1 MVRKAPDERRVR
13 KARLWRRRILTKKGA
28 RLHARMLANADEGSL
43 AMLDEDG
50 VVVSWY
56 GERPDDTASDGLLDH
71 HVSQFYLS
79 NDVALGVPM
88 RDLCTAAIHG
98 ASWQP
103 GWRRA
108 ADGTVAW
115 AMTHIESELLGD
127 GRLQGFSH
135 VIRRTPF
142 GADMRSVLPPRIG
155 STGALNIPLH
165 LIGMHHLAAGLEALQ
180 PRYLTGRCA

>member
-1 MVRKAPDERRVR
+1 
-13 KARLWRRRILTKKGA
+13 
-28 RLHARMLANADEGSL
+28 
-43 AMLDEDG
+43 
-50 VVVSWY
+50 VSWY
-56 GERPDDTASDGLLDH
+56 GEHPDDSASDRLLDH

-98 ASWQP
+98 VSRQL

-115 AMTHIESELLGD
+115 TMTQIESELLGD

-142 GADMRSVLPPRIG
+142 GADLRSVL
-155 STGALNIPLH
+155 
-165 LIGMHHLAAGLEALQ
+165 Q
-180 PRYLTGRCA
+180 PRVETAGA